1 MSAEK
6 DSPELEGLDLFY
18 RRWSKGIVTDEEI
31 VKKVGK
37 QWLELLQDQKDLDAT
52 DQEDTCWLQS
62 WAGIF
67 RGCKLS
73 ELSIPSATSEQES
86 GVFADGGLGASDD
99 ARSHETDEADLSNS
113 MGSRGTKR
121 PHQ

>member
-1 MSAEK
+1 M
-6 DSPELEGLDLFY
+6 
-18 RRWSKGIVTDEEI
+18 
-31 VKKVGK
+31 
-37 QWLELLQDQKDLDAT
+37 ELLQDQKDLDAT
-52 DQEDTCWLQS
+52 DQEDTL
-62 WAGIF
+62 AAVMGGHFF

-73 ELSIPSATSEQES
+73 ELFIPSTTSEQES

-99 ARSHETDEADLSNS
+99 AGNHETDEADLSNS